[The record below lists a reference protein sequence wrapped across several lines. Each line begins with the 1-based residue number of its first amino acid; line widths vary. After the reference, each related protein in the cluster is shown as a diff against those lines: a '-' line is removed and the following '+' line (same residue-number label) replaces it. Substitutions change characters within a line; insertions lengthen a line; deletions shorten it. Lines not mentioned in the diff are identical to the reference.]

1 MAAIQADFLVEK
13 IISVI
18 ENEASLLGSAR
29 DELDEVKRE
38 LVSMRAFLE
47 DADMRSNQTE
57 GEKAWVA
64 GVRDLMY
71 DVEDVIDEFMYHTV
85 KRQGRHKGSRIF
97 LKTIAF
103 PKILWE
109 KHQIASRLQR
119 IKAVIKTIP
128 ERNQRYGVDRIVGNS
143 SSSLSYNRM
152 VDGESS
158 LFIEDDELVGIEDE
172 RELLVGLLTNGEKPR
187 GTISVVG
194 MGGSGKTT
202 LVAKAYS
209 CQNLKHHFEC
219 YAWLTVSRTYVIED
233 LLRSLIKEF
242 CKENVPAELSS
253 MNYRQLVEMLVCYLE
268 SKSYLV
274 VLDDV
279 WCPSLWSQL
288 KVSLPNNFCGSRVML
303 TTRNEDVASLFCEV
317 ESHIHHI
324 RALPENKAW
333 DLFCAKAFS
342 RNGNRCP
349 DELENLAHEIVEK
362 CQGLPLA
369 IVSLGSLLSTK
380 SSESEWRL
388 AYNNLN
394 RELKNNGMYHNSIL
408 LLSYNDLPY
417 NLKNC
422 FLYCCLFP
430 EDYKIKRKRLIRL
443 WMAEGFVEHVRG
455 ATPEQ
460 VAEGYLLQLVRRS
473 MLQVVERNLFGLPK
487 ACKMHDMLRE
497 LALSIAEK
505 EKFCSVYDDRKGGQY
520 DGISRRLSI
529 QANGKDDKLNQPM
542 SQLRSFFTF
551 SSDMLFASFDRLVS
565 GFKLLRVLDLQDA
578 RIEKLPNDVVTLFNL
593 RYLNLRGTLVKELPK
608 SIGRLCNL
616 ETLYINDTKIQALPK
631 GIVKLQNLRYLLA
644 RRINW
649 GQIEEFDF
657 ISGIKVPSGI
667 CTLKNLQVLGCVEAN
682 GDLITRLANMTQLV
696 KLELSNVK
704 PSDERDLCSAIQN
717 MPLLCNLFVMGRYG
731 EILELNAL
739 ESPPPNLSVVT
750 LYGKLERIPEWF
762 HSLQNLRDLW
772 LRWSGLVEDPIPELQ
787 GLPNLRRLGLVK
799 AFEGEYLYFP
809 EGFDR
814 LEILNLL
821 NFPALRR
828 IHIEKGAMS
837 GLKKLYIGNCPDL
850 EMIPG
855 GVIHLNHLRKLN
867 LMGVPEEVVESIR
880 APSGVDFP
888 SVHHIAEVDCLDL
901 AEFTN
906 WIENAE

>member
-18 ENEASLLGSAR
+18 EKEAELIGSAR
-29 DELDEVKRE
+29 DEFDEVKRE
-38 LVSMRAFLE
+38 LVSMRSFLE
-47 DADMRSNQTE
+47 DADKRSNQTE

-64 GVRDLMY
+64 SVRDLMY
-71 DVEDVIDEFMYHTV
+71 DVEDVIDEFMYHTM
-85 KRQGRHKGSRIF
+85 KRRGRHKVSRIF
-97 LKTIAF
+97 LETIAF

-128 ERNQRYGVDRIVGNS
+128 ERNQRYGVDCIVGNAS
-143 SSSLSYNRM
+143 SSSSYTGM
-152 VDGESS
+152 VHGESS

-172 RELLVGLLTNGEKPR
+172 RELLVGRLINGEKHR

-209 CQNLKHHFEC
+209 CQNAKHHFDC
-219 YAWLTVSRTYVIED
+219 YAWLTVSQTYVIED
-233 LLRSLIKEF
+233 LFRSLIKQF
-242 CKENVPAELSS
+242 YKENVPAELSS
-253 MNYRQLVEMLVCYLE
+253 MGYRQLVEMLVYYLE

-279 WCPSLWSQL
+279 WCPNLWSQI
-288 KVSLPNNFCGSRVML
+288 KVSFPNNYRGSRVML
-303 TTRNEDVASLFCEV
+303 TTRNENVASLFCEV

-324 RALPENKAW
+324 RALSGNKAW

-342 RNGNRCP
+342 RNSKRCP
-349 DELENLAHEIVEK
+349 DELESLAHEIVGK

-369 IVSLGSLLSTK
+369 IVSLGSLLSGK

-394 RELKNNGMYHNSIL
+394 WELQNSGMHLNSIL

-417 NLKNC
+417 NLKRC

-430 EDYKIKRKRLIRL
+430 EDYEFKRKRLIRL

-460 VAEGYLLQLVRRS
+460 VAEGYLVQLVRRS
-473 MLQVVERNLFGLPK
+473 MLQAVKRNWFGLPK

-505 EKFCSVYDDRKGGQY
+505 EKFCSVYDDRKGGQC
-520 DGISRRLSI
+520 DGIARRLSI

-542 SQLRSFFTF
+542 SQLRSFFIFGKNTPIA
-551 SSDMLFASFDRLVS
+551 LFDTLVS
-565 GFKLLRVLDLQDA
+565 DFKLLRVLDLQDA
-578 RIEKLPNDVVTLFNL
+578 PPIEKLPNDVVTFFNL

-616 ETLYINDTKIQALPK
+616 ETLNILDTKIQALPK
-631 GIVKLQNLRYLLA
+631 GIVKLQNLRYLVAA
-644 RRINW
+644 RRNFVRYR
-649 GQIEEFDF
+649 EFDC
-657 ISGIKVPSGI
+657 ISGVKMPSDV
-667 CTLKNLQVLGCVEAN
+667 CTLKNLQVLGCIEAN
-682 GDLITRLANMTQLV
+682 RDLITRLATMTQLV
-696 KLELSNVK
+696 RLELSNVK
-704 PSDERDLCSAIQN
+704 QSDERDLCSAIQN
-717 MPLLCNLFVMGRYG
+717 MPLLRTLGVYGRYG

-739 ESPPPNLSVVT
+739 ESPPPNLWRVC
-750 LYGKLERIPEWF
+750 LRGKFESIPEWF
-762 HSLQNLRDLW
+762 HSLQNLMFL
-772 LRWSGLVEDPIPELQ
+772 GLQWCCLVKDPIPKLQ
-787 GLPNLRRLGLVK
+787 VLTNLRQLILVK

-809 EGFDR
+809 EGFDHLER
-814 LEILNLL
+814 LELV
-821 NFPALRR
+821 NFPTLRR
-828 IHIEKGAMS
+828 IHIAKGAMS
-837 GLKKLYIGNCPDL
+837 GLKELHIDDCQDL
-850 EMIPG
+850 EMIPA
-855 GVIHLNHLRKLN
+855 GVIHLNHLQQLTLWN
-867 LMGVPEEVVESIR
+867 LSKEVIERIR
-880 APSGVDFP
+880 APFGVDSP
-888 SVHHIAEVDCLDL
+888 LVQHI
-901 AEFTN
+901 TN
-906 WIENAE
+906 IYHYNTASG